1 LGYRAFSPLNSTE
14 YGMGLSQDRVK
25 DAVVAKLN
33 SMDSRMVETFAHSSL
48 KMVQSIYDYKI

>member
-1 LGYRAFSPLNSTE
+1 
-14 YGMGLSQDRVK
+14 MGLSQDRVK